1 MKKPIKFGARKRYN
15 GEEDSLVNAPT
26 AKRMPLGEGVTKEQ
40 TDEAY
45 DNMRRLAKDVSEGRA
60 ARVEGERSASE
71 DREKIMGG
79 TRPSSFREAFAE
91 ARKAGKDKF
100 TFNGKSYTTEMA
112 GAKPAAPKS
121 AESKPA
127 ETKAESASLE
137 VRASRLPPPNKPRE
151 ASGILSSLKEGV
163 TRGGYEFGQEK
174 ETPKRSTSE
183 KKPRSTERP
192 EGFLSSFS
200 KAITSGGREFTG
212 GGHEFGKKHGGKVHK
227 YAAGGKVGSA
237 SKRADGIAQRGKT
250 RGMMR

>member
-1 MKKPIKFGARKRYN
+1 MKKSIKFGGRKRYN
-15 GEEDSLVNAPT
+15 GEEDSLVEA
-26 AKRMPLGEGVTKEQ
+26 AK
-40 TDEAY
+40 A
-45 DNMRRLAKDVSEGRA
+45 
-60 ARVEGERSASE
+60 EGERSSDEPLEQISKMAQKKKSVVTKE
-71 DREKIMGG
+71 EMQRAGFDNLRDYLNAQRGL
-79 TRPSSFREAFAE
+79 TRRGE
-91 ARKAGKDKF
+91 
-100 TFNGKSYTTEMA
+100 
-112 GAKPAAPKS
+112 KPAAPKP

-237 SKRADGIAQRGKT
+237 SKRADGIAMRGKT
-250 RGMMR
+250 RGKMV

>member
-45 DNMRRLAKDVSEGRA
+45 DNMRRRAKEVSEGIA
-60 ARVEGERSASE
+60 ARAEGERSASE

-112 GAKPAAPKS
+112 GAKPAASKS
-121 AESKPA
+121 SGRETAEENLSKRRPTDLASSKARHEGMKVAGERSQRESDA
-127 ETKAESASLE
+127 EKARE
-137 VRASRLPPPNKPRE
+137 SRLGSSILARDRLGSEPDAYIVNRRRRAAEE
-151 ASGILSSLKEGV
+151 AA
-163 TRGGYEFGQEK
+163 K
-174 ETPKRSTSE
+174 ETPTSSRTFGAGAMSA
-183 KKPRSTERP
+183 KGLGGMS
-192 EGFLSSFS
+192 GFA
-200 KAITSGGREFTG
+200 K
-212 GGHEFGKKHGGKVHK
+212 
-227 YAAGGKVGSA
+227 GGKVGSA
-237 SKRADGIAQRGKT
+237 SKRADGIAMRGKT
-250 RGMMR
+250 RGKMV

>member
-1 MKKPIKFGARKRYN
+1 MKKPVKFGGRKRYN
-15 GEEDSLVNAPT
+15 GEEESLVNAPT
-26 AKRMPLGEGVTKEQ
+26 PRRLPIGPEVTKEQ

-45 DNMRRLAKDVSEGRA
+45 DSMRRRAKEVSEGIA
-60 ARVEGERSASE
+60 ARAEGERSASE

-112 GAKPAAPKS
+112 GSKPAAPKS

-127 ETKAESASLE
+127 AKTESASVE
-137 VRASRLPPPNKPRE
+137 VKASRLPSPNKPRE
-151 ASGILSSLKEGV
+151 ASGVLSSLKEGV

-174 ETPKRSTSE
+174 EASKRDTSE
-183 KKPRSTERP
+183 KKAKSTERP

-200 KAITSGGREFTG
+200 KAMTSGGREFTG
-212 GGHEFGKKHGGKVHK
+212 GGREFGKKHGGKVHK
-227 YAAGGKVGSA
+227 YAKGGSVGSA
-237 SKRADGIAQRGKT
+237 SKRADGIAMRGKT
-250 RGMMR
+250 RGKMV